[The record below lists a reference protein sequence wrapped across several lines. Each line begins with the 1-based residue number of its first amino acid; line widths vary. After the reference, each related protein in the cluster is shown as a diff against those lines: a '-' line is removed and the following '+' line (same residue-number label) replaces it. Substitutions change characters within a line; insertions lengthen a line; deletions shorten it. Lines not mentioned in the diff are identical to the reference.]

1 MRFNGTIDVVAGTL
15 FALMLAPVRPVAQE
29 VKSKLPHYTVTD
41 LGTLGDAGTNNAAY
55 GINNEG
61 WISGSGNLTANGP
74 QRAFLWYGGQPLVD
88 LGTLGGPDCPG
99 CNSEAGGPNASGD
112 SAILSEI
119 SNPAYKGEDLCGFG
133 THRQCLAA
141 IWKNGKMKALAN
153 LPGGH
158 NGQAYALNNQGQVI
172 GFSET
177 GTPDPTCS
185 SSVAFQILRFAAAL
199 WEANGEIHELRP
211 YKDDT
216 VAFAFG
222 INDYGQAVGSSGL
235 CSDTSLPPVMA
246 AGRHTVLWERDGSAV
261 DLGNLGGTSANNVAT
276 SINNRGEVAGNSQS
290 SKDGNI
296 HPFVWTRETGMRGLS
311 NLPGAIATVA
321 PCCHT
326 LNDRGEVVGFS
337 IDSKGNPSAFVWR
350 DQRMMDTNTLIPPG
364 SPLCLQEALSIN
376 DAGGWWARGS
386 PRTASVM
393 RTSPPHVTSNHT
405 AITC

>member
-1 MRFNGTIDVVAGTL
+1 MKFKGTIAVVAGTF
-15 FALMLAPVRPVAQE
+15 FAMMLPPVRPVAQE

-41 LGTLGDAGTNNAAY
+41 LGTLGGAGTNSAAY
-55 GINNEG
+55 GINDEG
-61 WISGSGNLTANGP
+61 WISGSGNLTVNGP
-74 QRAFLWYGGQPLVD
+74 QRAFLWYGRQPLVD
-88 LGTLGGPDCPG
+88 LGTLGGPACPG
-99 CNSEAGGPNASGD
+99 CNSEPGGPNASGEA
-112 SAILSEI
+112 AIFSET
-119 SNPAYKGEDLCGFG
+119 SNPAYKGEDFCGFG

-158 NGQAYALNNQGQVI
+158 NGQAYGLNNQGQVI

-185 SSVAFQILRFAAAL
+185 SSVAFQILRFAATR

-235 CSDTSLPPVMA
+235 CSDTSLPPVMP
-246 AGRHTVLWERDGSAV
+246 AGRHAVLWERDGSAI
-261 DLGNLGGTSANNVAT
+261 DLGNLGGKSANNVAT
-276 SINNRGEVAGNSQS
+276 GINNRGEVVGNSQS

-296 HPFVWTRETGMRGLS
+296 HPFVWTRETGIQSLS

-337 IDSKGNPSAFVWR
+337 IDPKGNPSAFVWR
-350 DQRMMDTNTLIPPG
+350 DHRMMDLNTLIPPG
-364 SPLCLQEALSIN
+364 SALYLQQALSIN
-376 DAGGWWARGS
+376 DAGEIVGQG
-386 PRTASVM
+386 
-393 RTSPPHVTSNHT
+393 
-405 AITC
+405 ITKDGEFHAFLATPCDQ